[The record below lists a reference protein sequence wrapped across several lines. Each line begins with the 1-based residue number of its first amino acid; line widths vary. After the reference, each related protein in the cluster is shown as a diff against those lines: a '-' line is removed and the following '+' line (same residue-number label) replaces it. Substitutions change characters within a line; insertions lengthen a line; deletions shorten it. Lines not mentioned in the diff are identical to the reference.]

1 MNNIDGRPI
10 AIINLPYFQKNKV
23 SQEEIR
29 DFLVTLSEVY
39 LFLFFGAAIVA
50 YFLSNYITG
59 SIQTIGAKLKQISL
73 SKRNEP
79 LEWNSNDEI
88 GTLVKE
94 YNRML
99 SELERSAELLGQ
111 SERESAWREMAKQVA
126 HEIKNPLT
134 PMKLSVQHL
143 ERTLAHDSDDW
154 KERLQRFSNNIIEQI
169 DTLSDIA
176 SEFSNFAKMPQAKT
190 EKVDV
195 DKTLKHSLEL
205 FNELPSAEI
214 SYKNYCKDPVE
225 IVADHNQIS
234 RVFNNLLKNAI
245 QAIPENKRGEI
256 KVKLKKDKGS
266 IMITI
271 QDNGVGISEDRKA
284 KIFTPNFTTKTSG
297 MGLGLAIVKNIVN
310 NSDGKIWF
318 ETDVEIGSTF
328 FISFP
333 SASNA

>member
-1 MNNIDGRPI
+1 M
-10 AIINLPYFQKNKV
+10 V
-23 SQEEIR
+23 E
-29 DFLVTLSEVY
+29 
-39 LFLFFGAAIVA
+39 
-50 YFLSNYITG
+50 
-59 SIQTIGAKLKQISL
+59 KLNESVEQL
-73 SKRNEP
+73 SK
-79 LEWNSNDEI
+79 SN
-88 GTLVKE
+88 KE
-94 YNRML
+94 
-99 SELERSAELLGQ
+99 Q
-111 SERESAWREMAKQVA
+111 AWREMAKQVA

-143 ERTLAHDSDDW
+143 ERTLAQDSDDW

-214 SYKNYCKDPVE
+214 TYENYCKAPVE

-245 QAIPENKRGEI
+245 QAIPENRVGEI
-256 KVKLKKDKGS
+256 TVKLNQYNGS
-266 IMITI
+266 ITITI

-297 MGLGLAIVKNIVN
+297 MGIGVDRLVMLLTNQSSIQ
-310 NSDGKIWF
+310 
-318 ETDVEIGSTF
+318 DVLF
-328 FISFP
+328 FPQMRPEREHS
-333 SASNA
+333 

>member
-1 MNNIDGRPI
+1 
-10 AIINLPYFQKNKV
+10 
-23 SQEEIR
+23 
-29 DFLVTLSEVY
+29 
-39 LFLFFGAAIVA
+39 
-50 YFLSNYITG
+50 
-59 SIQTIGAKLKQISL
+59 
-73 SKRNEP
+73 
-79 LEWNSNDEI
+79 
-88 GTLVKE
+88 
-94 YNRML
+94 
-99 SELERSAELLGQ
+99 
-111 SERESAWREMAKQVA
+111 
-126 HEIKNPLT
+126 
-134 PMKLSVQHL
+134 
-143 ERTLAHDSDDW
+143 
-154 KERLQRFSNNIIEQI
+154 
-169 DTLSDIA
+169 
-176 SEFSNFAKMPQAKT
+176 MPQAKT

-310 NSDGKIWF
+310 KSDGKIWF